1 MRRLVRSQYT
11 RPLALMAAVCLGFAA
26 KDFGDGKFFSLAT
39 LTGGLET
46 FGTIGLVALG
56 LGLAMV
62 MREFDLSV
70 PGVFGMAGCIAV
82 LTGAHHPL
90 VGVGLAVAAGSSAG
104 LVQGLIVSRLGVP
117 SVSVTLGGLLIT
129 VGVAYVLTNSA
140 SISYDNLDV
149 ALAMS
154 DLYGGVVSIR
164 TMITVLLFAVAAF
177 VMAFTRLGRDIVA
190 TGSDRGAARL
200 SGVNVGALIVFVFT
214 LSGALAALSGAM
226 LSYSLAS
233 ASPAGLSDV
242 LVPAVTAAIVGG
254 VSFGGGAG
262 RPLGIAIG
270 VLILATLRSGFNAIG
285 AEPWVS
291 EVTTS
296 GALLVVAVLDT
307 PVLTRRL
314 QRFLPRLATANGSL
328 P

>member
-1 MRRLVRSQYT
+1 MRRLVTDPYF
-11 RPLALMAAVCLGFAA
+11 RPLALLAVVFLGFAVT
-26 KDFGDGKFFSLAT
+26 DFGGGNFFSAAT

-46 FGTIGLVALG
+46 FGTIGLVTLG
-56 LGLAMV
+56 LGMTMV
-62 MREFDLSV
+62 MGEFDLSV

-90 VGVGLAVAAGSSAG
+90 VGAGLAVAAGLIAG
-104 LVQGLIVSRLGVP
+104 VVQGFIVSRLRLP
-117 SVSVTLGGLLIT
+117 SVGVTLGGLLIT

-140 SISYDNLDV
+140 SISYDNLEV

-154 DLYGGVVSIR
+154 DLYGGIFSVR
-164 TMITVLLFAVAAF
+164 TMITFVLFAVAAII
-177 VMAFTRLGRDIVA
+177 MTFTRLGRDIVA
-190 TGSDRGAARL
+190 TGSDRSAALL
-200 SGVNVGALIVFVFT
+200 SGVNVGALVVCVFAV
-214 LSGALAALSGAM
+214 SGALSALSGAM

-242 LVPAVTAAIVGG
+242 LVPAVTAAIIGG
-254 VSFGGGAG
+254 VSLGGGAG
-262 RPLGIAIG
+262 RPFGIAIG

-296 GALLVVAVLDT
+296 GALLVVAALDT
-307 PVLTRRL
+307 PVLTRRF
-314 QRFLPRLATANGSL
+314 QRLLPRLQTEN
-328 P
+328 